1 MTDGPDGLRLPEN
14 AARQVSAQLGFSGS
28 LFGGCGLC
36 RYAKLEWINK
46 NQDKEVSR
54 RQYR

>member
-1 MTDGPDGLRLPEN
+1 MQHGRFLRSWIF
-14 AARQVSAQLGFSGS
+14 QVAF
-28 LFGGCGLC
+28 FCGCGLC

-46 NQDKEVSR
+46 NQDKAASR